1 MIIELIK
8 QIEIRNPKYGFLKSY
23 VYSDFNRLNTA
34 MLMTF
39 GQFIDH
45 DLTHVPMKSDNGNPI
60 DCCHNVQNPFDPN
73 FDTTREAVC
82 FPIQIPRN
90 DANFKGKSNCMN
102 FARSESAVDIDCQPG
117 PLQVL
122 NSKN

>member
-1 MIIELIK
+1 M
-8 QIEIRNPKYGFLKSY
+8 KSY
-23 VYSDFNRLNTA
+23 VNSNSNRLNTA

-122 NSKN
+122 NT

>member
-1 MIIELIK
+1 M
-8 QIEIRNPKYGFLKSY
+8 KSY
-23 VYSDFNRLNTA
+23 INSNFYRLNTA

-73 FDTTREAVC
+73 FSLDPNEIITLGHINSEDDLFTEDQLEAAEMQK
-82 FPIQIPRN
+82 P
-90 DANFKGKSNCMN
+90 A
-102 FARSESAVDIDCQPG
+102 
-117 PLQVL
+117 
-122 NSKN
+122 